1 MQKTYFYNNLNLLF
15 GWLYPT
21 ENLDKISYIT
31 TLMRGNFFYKKLGER
46 IAQIRKSKKLSQYE
60 LADAAKI
67 NRNYLAMV
75 ELGRANPSVKFLRK
89 LAIAM
94 QIKIEKFLKNL

>member
-1 MQKTYFYNNLNLLF
+1 
-15 GWLYPT
+15 
-21 ENLDKISYIT
+21 
-31 TLMRGNFFYKKLGER
+31 MRGNFFYKKLGER
-46 IAQIRKSKKLSQYE
+46 ISQIRKSKKLSQYE
-60 LADAAKI
+60 LADAARI

-94 QIKIEKFLKNL
+94 QVKIENFLKNL